1 MSTVWVELLGAEVR
15 YYDAGGI
22 RTRCIEA
29 GSGPAIVLLHGVGG
43 HAEAFARNVVPL
55 SKDFRVLAV
64 DYLGFGLTDAPSA
77 APGLDDYVEHLL
89 ALLNA
94 AGIEQA
100 YLVGES
106 LGGWIAMWTAVRHPD
121 RVSKLVSVCGA
132 RLGIDEDEASRQH
145 MKDGLSELR
154 RLTAE
159 FVANPNRDA
168 VRRRMEWLFYDSDA
182 SLTEELVDIRWA
194 IYQRGEAARVLADAN
209 NRLSNQQAESAAPL
223 TPDVLSGIVQ
233 PMLFLW
239 TSDNP
244 TTTAETARRAAALVP
259 NAEFVL
265 MERCGHWPQWE
276 EPDIFNTVLSD
287 FLLSPASSPIS

>member
-1 MSTVWVELLGAEVR
+1 VNTVWVELLGAEVR

-29 GSGPAIVLLHGVGG
+29 GSGPAVVLLHGQGG
-43 HAEAFARNVVPL
+43 HAEAFARNVIPL

-64 DYLGFGLTDAPSA
+64 DYLGFGLTDAPST

-89 ALLNA
+89 ALLDA
-94 AGIEQA
+94 AGITQA

-106 LGGWIAMWTAVRHPD
+106 LGGWIAMWTAIRHPD
-121 RVSKLVSVCGA
+121 RVTKLVSVCGA
-132 RLGIDEDEASRQH
+132 RLGIEEDDASRQH

-154 RLTAE
+154 RLTGE
-159 FVANPNRDA
+159 FVANPSRDA
-168 VRRRMEWLFYDSDA
+168 VRRRMEWLFFDPAA
-182 SLTEELVDIRWA
+182 SLTDELVDIRWVM
-194 IYQRGEAARVLADAN
+194 YQQDEAARVLADAN
-209 NRLSNQQAESAAPL
+209 NRLSNQQAAPL

-233 PMLFLW
+233 PTLFLW

-276 EPDIFNTVLSD
+276 EPDIFNAALSD
-287 FLLSPASSPIS
+287 FLLSPAWSPAS